1 MTCGLILTARF
12 SPELCY
18 LVCSLSKQ
26 RAQGRP
32 GAGGT
37 RNTRVQWVVGSAHGF
52 DRYSQDIP
60 AFPAQWYDGLLRA
73 LPGERPYLPP
83 WPAENSPPA

>member
-37 RNTRVQWVVGSAHGF
+37 RNRRVQWVVENAHGF
-52 DRYSQDIP
+52 HRYSQDIP
-60 AFPAQWYDGLLRA
+60 AFPAQRLYGLYVISPGNGLFCPRCRA
-73 LPGERPYLPP
+73 RTGRPG
-83 WPAENSPPA
+83 